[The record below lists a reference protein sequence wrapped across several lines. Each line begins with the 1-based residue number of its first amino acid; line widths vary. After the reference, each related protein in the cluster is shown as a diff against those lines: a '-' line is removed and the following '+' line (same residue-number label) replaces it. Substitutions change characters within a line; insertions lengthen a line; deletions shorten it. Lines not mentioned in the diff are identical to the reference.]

1 MTRIN
6 IIDTSN
12 LNEQHLITL
21 YREIDSNYILR
32 NKSINE

>member
-12 LNEQHLITL
+12 LNEQYLITL

>member
-12 LNEQHLITL
+12 LAKQNLIIL
-21 YREIDSNYILR
+21 YREIDSNYILH

>member
-1 MTRIN
+1 MTTIN

-12 LNEQHLITL
+12 LTKQHLITL

>member
-12 LNEQHLITL
+12 LAKQNLIIL

>member
-12 LNEQHLITL
+12 LTEQHLITL
-21 YREIDSNYILR
+21 YREIDFNYILN

>member
-12 LNEQHLITL
+12 LTEQHLITL
-21 YREIDSNYILR
+21 YRQIDSNYIL
-32 NKSINE
+32 NNNSINE